1 VTFLTANLVSQSGLD
16 WSRVRART
24 KGWCAALV
32 CLGALLLPSLASAC
46 PSCAGGEG
54 GGIAFF
60 IILGSMILLPFGVVG
75 TVAVVLHQA
84 RLEDQ

>member
-1 VTFLTANLVSQSGLD
+1 M
-16 WSRVRART
+16 SRAKVWLAT
-24 KGWCAALV
+24 LF
-32 CLGALLLPSLASAC
+32 CLSAFLLPTLSSAC
-46 PSCAGGEG
+46 PACAGGEG

-60 IILGSMILLPFGVVG
+60 VLLGSMILLPFGVVA

>member
-1 VTFLTANLVSQSGLD
+1 VNFVSTNRKGPVGLN
-16 WSRVRART
+16 WSCVPARAI
-24 KGWCAALV
+24 GWYSALV
-32 CLGALLLPSLASAC
+32 CLGAFLLPSIAFAC

-60 IILGSMILLPFGVVG
+60 VILGSMILLPFGVVA